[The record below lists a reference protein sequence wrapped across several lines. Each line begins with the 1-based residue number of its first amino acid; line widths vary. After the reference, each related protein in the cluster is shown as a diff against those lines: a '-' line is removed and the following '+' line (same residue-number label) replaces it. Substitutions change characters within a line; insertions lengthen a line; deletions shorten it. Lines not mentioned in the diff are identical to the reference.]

1 MTPFQEGTYD
11 SGTTSWKV
19 PVAGLGGFSG
29 GVLQLG
35 GILNPSEMR
44 DMLNGG
50 VKEPGPP
57 FHQFA
62 VQLKRML
69 HIEDE
74 KETKESRRR
83 MRRRVV
89 LIWRRVIW
97 ILICSSFIKW
107 RWFGIQFNQI

>member
-1 MTPFQEGTYD
+1 MTHFQEGTYD
-11 SGTTSWKV
+11 TGTPTFKV

-57 FHQFA
+57 FHRFA
-62 VQLKRML
+62 VELKRML

-74 KETKESRRR
+74 KDTKESTRRR
-83 MRRRVV
+83 RRR
-89 LIWRRVIW
+89 RGAW
-97 ILICSSFIKW
+97 ILRSVI
-107 RWFGIQFNQI
+107 